1 MRQNKNFLGF
11 DGLFFSIIFLT
22 SIGFFNNANALF
34 HDQSSQQAGVIDDS
48 KKIIESLFDK
58 VNIASNN
65 YQSEISFLNQ
75 SINAKETMINMTQEY
90 IDNLKEIINAKETMI
105 NTTQEYIDNLK
116 EIIVS
121 AKKTTVQTDYKPVLD
136 NYIDSIENEIESYI
150 HYKEYIVTGNLTENK
165 ISMDLLSKAFNFE
178 TQAIDLY
185 KQLDLQ

>member
-1 MRQNKNFLGF
+1 M
-11 DGLFFSIIFLT
+11 
-22 SIGFFNNANALF
+22 GFFNNANALF

-75 SINAKETMINMTQEY
+75 SINH
-90 IDNLKEIINAKETMI
+90 KETMI

-121 AKKTTVQTDYKPVLD
+121 AKKTTVQPDYKPVLD
-136 NYIDSIENEIESYI
+136 NYIDSIANEIESYI

-165 ISMDLLSKAFNFE
+165 ISMDLLSKAFNYE

>member
-1 MRQNKNFLGF
+1 MKRKEWLTHIYRKFYLNEMRQKKNFPGF
-11 DGLFFSIIFLT
+11 DGLFFSIIVLT
-22 SIGFFNNANALF
+22 SMGFFNNANALF

-75 SINAKETMINMTQEY
+75 SINDKER
-90 IDNLKEIINAKETMI
+90 MI

-121 AKKTTVQTDYKPVLD
+121 AKKTTVQPDYKPVLD
-136 NYIDSIENEIESYI
+136 NYIDSIENEIESYV

-165 ISMDLLSKAFNFE
+165 ISMDLLSKAFNYE

>member
-1 MRQNKNFLGF
+1 M
-11 DGLFFSIIFLT
+11 
-22 SIGFFNNANALF
+22 F

-75 SINAKETMINMTQEY
+75 SINDKEP
-90 IDNLKEIINAKETMI
+90 MI

-121 AKKTTVQTDYKPVLD
+121 AKKTTVQPDYKPVLD
-136 NYIDSIENEIESYI
+136 NYIDSIENEIESYV

-165 ISMDLLSKAFNFE
+165 ISMDLLSKAFNYE

-185 KQLDLQ
+185 KQLDLK